1 MTCIMTVSLV
11 VEPSRRN
18 MYERRFPPDDLR
30 DTLAMTALMSKRVN
44 GTSAQMFYNT
54 ITCRDKRPIWL

>member
-11 VEPSRRN
+11 VGPSRQN

-30 DTLAMTALMSKRVN
+30 DMLAMTALMSKH
-44 GTSAQMFYNT
+44 GY
-54 ITCRDKRPIWL
+54 